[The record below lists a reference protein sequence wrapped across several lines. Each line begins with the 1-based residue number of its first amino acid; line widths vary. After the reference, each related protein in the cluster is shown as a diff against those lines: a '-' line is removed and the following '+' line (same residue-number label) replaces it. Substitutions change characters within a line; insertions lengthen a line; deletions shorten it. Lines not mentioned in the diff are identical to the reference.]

1 MNRVICEA
9 RRDLDQCSATN
20 LLGTPMCRDAMLG
33 VAGRNFIKKYEHY
46 SSLTQALDKLALCV
60 YVDFCGIR
68 IEVLTTT
75 R

>member
-1 MNRVICEA
+1 VKRGVTWT
-9 RRDLDQCSATN
+9 SAQQPTFWD
-20 LLGTPMCRDAMLG
+20 TPMCRDAMLG

-68 IEVLTTT
+68 IEVSATT

>member
-1 MNRVICEA
+1 
-9 RRDLDQCSATN
+9 
-20 LLGTPMCRDAMLG
+20 MCRDAMLG
-33 VAGRNFIKKYEHY
+33 VAGRNFIKKYEYY

-68 IEVLTTT
+68 IEVSATT